1 MVLGGIA
8 LIIFIISLCI
18 VRPWGKRYWS
28 DNKIYFD
35 IKDFGSAFL
44 LAIVLT
50 GLIWVLNLMI
60 HSAIESYKFD
70 NNNIEYFT
78 EIETEKKSL
87 TNDGVYFDVFNGKYY
102 IHYYGEEQIPLIYE
116 VKSNADGNKRLHIYT
131 DVLGEP
137 PIVIIHTYKAQSW
150 LVKNMLIPTQDYLIY
165 DIYLPSPELL
175 HIIEN

>member
-1 MVLGGIA
+1 MILGGIA
-8 LIIFIISLCI
+8 LIIFIIGLCI
-18 VRPWGKRYWS
+18 TRPWTRYYS

-35 IKDFGSAFL
+35 IKDFVSALL

-60 HSAIESYKFD
+60 HSAIEGYEFD
-70 NNNIEYFT
+70 NNNIKYFT
-78 EIETEKKSL
+78 EVETEKKSL
-87 TNDGVYFDVFNGKYY
+87 TNDGVYFDIFNGKYY

-131 DVLGEP
+131 DVSGEP

-165 DIYLPSPELL
+165 DIYLPSQDLL